1 MIAFDV
7 GGRLGTSRNSC
18 AMVRAIVLLSLA
30 VATFGGCSYEDQMRR
45 VAKDWCLTIRAA
57 QVLPV
62 YPLTEDLQPGDV
74 FLVTLPSNEQEKL
87 YKTLGYLPLDVQV
100 TRLNVT
106 TASFDSYYAPQYFD
120 GDYASGGQAHERLK
134 RRVSEDGS
142 TDPFAQSYNVPRAS
156 FPTYSVDVKRSGGFK
171 AAIPV
176 QAIPVGVGLLGAD
189 SATASV
195 TIADAYTYAADPAD
209 LAAKLRVW
217 AASGDAKLVLREYTY
232 GRPENEPLFLRV
244 VQRVY
249 LTGGVK
255 VAITRTSQGSGGV
268 DAGVAQNVGGVQPS
282 DKATIDRWSEAQE
295 ALGEALNS
303 GLLGANAMPGASLRF
318 AGATSRSVTLDERFD
333 RPLAIGYIAVDYE
346 IRQDGSLGAA
356 LSTRDVLNGRA
367 KFSSVRQGPSSDLDI
382 AISAMHSQVATLA
395 RGSQQD
401 QDRAIAIVRTA
412 VANMPGTA
420 TEYDRVRQML
430 EPTTAPDAL
439 ATARALSMANNRY
452 RSGEAG
458 SGPKTESVF
467 LALVTAIRAA
477 SPGGQ

>member
-7 GGRLGTSRNSC
+7 GKRLETSRNSC
-18 AMVRAIVLLSLA
+18 AMLRAIVVLSLTA
-30 VATFGGCSYEDQMRR
+30 IALAGCSYEDQMRR
-45 VAKDWCLTIRAA
+45 VAKDWCMTIRAA
-57 QVLPV
+57 QVVPV

-87 YKTLGYLPLDVQV
+87 YKSLGYLPLDVQV
-100 TRLNVT
+100 TRLNVS
-106 TASFDSYYAPQYFD
+106 TAAFDAFYGPQYFED
-120 GDYASGGQAHERLK
+120 DYASGGQAHARLK
-134 RRVSEDGS
+134 RRVDATGIA
-142 TDPFAQSYNVPRAS
+142 DPFAQSYNVPRAS

-176 QAIPVGVGLLGAD
+176 QAIPIGVGLLGAD

-209 LAAKLRVW
+209 LAVKLRAW
-217 AASGDAKLVLREYTY
+217 ASSADAQLILRDYNY

-268 DAGVAQNVGGVQPS
+268 DAGVAQDVSGTAPS
-282 DKATIDRWSEAQE
+282 EKSAIERWAESQE

-303 GLLGANAMPGASLRF
+303 GLLGANAMPGASVRF
-318 AGATSRSVTLDERFD
+318 AGATSRSVMLDERFD

-346 IRQDGSLGAA
+346 IRKDGSLGAA

-367 KFSSVRQGPSSDLDI
+367 KYSSVRQGPSSDLDI
-382 AISAMHSQVATLA
+382 AIIALHSQVATLA
-395 RGSQQD
+395 RGSPQD

-420 TEYDRVRQML
+420 AEYDRVRQML